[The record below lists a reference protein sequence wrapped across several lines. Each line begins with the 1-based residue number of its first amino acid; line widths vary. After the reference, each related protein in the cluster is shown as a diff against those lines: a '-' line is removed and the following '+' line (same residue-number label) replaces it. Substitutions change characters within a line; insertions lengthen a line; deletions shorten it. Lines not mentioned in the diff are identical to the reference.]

1 MACFLMKWFVF
12 RNQMSADKVSQRDTQ
27 SALARKHRMKEI
39 TNRQAFEMG
48 GQVAEKLTQL
58 GAVGDKV
65 QSAIEK
71 EDHPFWSDLV
81 KHFGQKV
88 RSVLCSLGKVVAVPA
103 TEAKPTADCFT
114 DRTRYYHRDGDLDK
128 FLPENQSVQDAS
140 QFAVYELTE
149 TATFQQM
156 AESVLGVSGDI
167 QTLSKL
173 LIQQGHTTSLLAIEA
188 LIKRQE
194 SGEDVGLLTNGWANF
209 FLVENKDGSVSVVYV
224 YRFDRRWV
232 VRQRSFGG
240 DIGWAAAYRFFL
252 RNFPGTL

>member
-1 MACFLMKWFVF
+1 MNTTPEMFAELVAQIARRFP
-12 RNQMSADKVSQRDTQ
+12 RNDDAEALKRALQ
-27 SALARKHRMKEI
+27 SSE
-39 TNRQAFEMG
+39 
-48 GQVAEKLTQL
+48 
-58 GAVGDKV
+58 
-65 QSAIEK
+65 
-71 EDHPFWSDLV
+71 HPFWTDLT
-81 KHFGQKV
+81 KHFGQKIKSIL
-88 RSVLCSLGKVVAVPA
+88 RSLGKVVAVPA

-114 DRTRYYHRDGDLDK
+114 NQMRYYRRDGDLDK

-149 TATFQQM
+149 TATLQQM

-173 LIQQGHTTSLLAIEA
+173 LIQHGHTTSLLAIEA

-209 FLVENKDGSVSVVYV
+209 FLVENKDGSVSVVIV
-224 YRFDRRWV
+224 YRLAGRWDV
-232 VRQRSFGG
+232 YQLSFGYAY
-240 DIGWAAAYRFFL
+240 GWYAGRFFF

>member
-12 RNQMSADKVSQRDTQ
+12 RNQMLADKVSQRDTQ

-58 GAVGDKV
+58 GADGDKV

-71 EDHPFWSDLV
+71 EDHPFWSDLT
-81 KHFGQKV
+81 KHFGQKIKSIL
-88 RSVLCSLGKVVAVPA
+88 RSLGKVVAVPA

-114 DRTRYYHRDGDLDK
+114 NQMRYYRRDGDLDK

-149 TATFQQM
+149 TATLQQM

-167 QTLSKL
+167 QTHSKL
-173 LIQQGHTTSLLAIEA
+173 RSHITSLPAIEA
-188 LIKRQE
+188 LIERQE
-194 SGEDVGLLTNGWANF
+194 SGEDVGLLTNGGANF
-209 FLVENKDGSVSVVYV
+209 FLVENKDGSVSVVSV
-224 YRFDRRWV
+224 DRDDGGWSV
-232 VRQRSFGG
+232 SQDSFGYDG
-240 DIGWAAAYRFFL
+240 GWAAGSRFFF